1 MGLIT
6 PGLGLIFWSAL
17 GFLIVLFLLSKYAWK
32 PILAALDER
41 EKSIEE
47 ALKSAE
53 IARNEMANLKAE
65 NERIIHESKIERD
78 KMLLQASE
86 TSKQMVEE
94 AKDLAAKEGQLMLE
108 KAKAAIETEKLAA
121 LEELKVQVGVLSLAV
136 AEKLL
141 KRNFTSDAS
150 QQKLVEELVKDIKL
164 N

>member
-17 GFLIVLFLLSKYAWK
+17 GFLIVLFILSKYAWK

-41 EKSIEE
+41 EKSIGD
-47 ALKSAE
+47 ALKAAE

-65 NERIIHESKIERD
+65 NEKIIQEAKIERD
-78 KMLLQASE
+78 SMLIKASE
-86 TSKQMVEE
+86 SAKQMIEE
-94 AKDLAAKEGQLMLE
+94 AKE
-108 KAKAAIETEKLAA
+108 KAQQEGVRIIENAKATIETEKLAA
-121 LEELKVQVGVLSLAV
+121 IESIKVQVGILSLAI

-141 KRNFTSDAS
+141 KRNFAKDAD

>member
-6 PGLGLIFWSAL
+6 PGLGLVFWSAL
-17 GFLIVLFLLSKYAWK
+17 GFLIVLFLLTKYAWK

-41 EKSIEE
+41 EKSIDD

-65 NERIIHESKIERD
+65 NERIIHEAKIERD
-78 KMLLQASE
+78 TMLLKASE
-86 TSKQMVEE
+86 AAKQMIEE
-94 AKDLAAKEGQLMLE
+94 AKE
-108 KAKAAIETEKLAA
+108 KAQLEGAKMIENAKATIETEKSAA
-121 LEELKVQVGVLSLAV
+121 IEDIKVQVGILSLAV

-141 KRNFTSDAS
+141 KRNFAEDAA

>member
-17 GFLIVLFLLSKYAWK
+17 GFLIVLFLLTKYAWK

-41 EKSIEE
+41 EKSIDD

-53 IARNEMANLKAE
+53 IARNEMSNLKAE
-65 NERIIHESKIERD
+65 NEKIIHEAKIERD
-78 KMLLQASE
+78 TMLLKASE
-86 TSKQMVEE
+86 AAKQMIDE
-94 AKDLAAKEGQLMLE
+94 AKE
-108 KAKAAIETEKLAA
+108 KAHQEGAKMIENAKATIETEKLAA
-121 LEELKVQVGVLSLAV
+121 IEDIKVQVGILSLAV

-141 KRNFTSDAS
+141 KRNFSEDAA

>member
-32 PILAALDER
+32 PILSALDER

-53 IARNEMANLKAE
+53 IARNEMSNLKAE
-65 NERIIHESKIERD
+65 NEKIIHEAKIERD
-78 KMLLQASE
+78 EMLLKASE
-86 TSKQMVEE
+86 TAKNMIEE
-94 AKDLAAKEGQLMLE
+94 AKSTASLEGKKMIENAKV
-108 KAKAAIETEKLAA
+108 AIETEKLAA
-121 LEELKVQVGVLSLAV
+121 LEEVKVQVGILSLAI

-141 KRNFTSDAS
+141 KRNFSEDTA
-150 QQKLVEELVKDIKL
+150 QQALVEELVNDLKL

>member
-65 NERIIHESKIERD
+65 NERIIHEAKIERD

-108 KAKAAIETEKLAA
+108 KAKAAIETEKQAA
-121 LEELKVQVGVLSLAV
+121 LEELKVQVGILSLAV

>member
-65 NERIIHESKIERD
+65 NERIIHEAKIERD

-121 LEELKVQVGVLSLAV
+121 LEELKVQVGILSLAV

>member
-1 MGLIT
+1 MDLIT
-6 PGLGLIFWSAL
+6 PGLGLMFWSAL
-17 GFLIVLFLLSKYAWK
+17 GFLVTLYLLSKYAWK
-32 PILAALDER
+32 PILTALDDRER
-41 EKSIEE
+41 SIED

-65 NERIIHESKIERD
+65 NEAILHEAKIERD

-94 AKDLAAKEGQLMLE
+94 AKELAAKEGHLMLE
-108 KAKAAIETEKLAA
+108 KAKAAIQTEKLAA
-121 LEELKVQVGVLSLAV
+121 LEELKVQIGILSMAV
-136 AEKLL
+136 AEKLI

-150 QQKLVEELVKDIKL
+150 QQKLVEELVRDIKL